1 MESVGSSNQRGGAG
15 RSGLLDRLLEA
26 AGERDPRLCHAKLR
40 AFRSAV
46 LLYGGLRSWL
56 WLTSGAEALP
66 PGLPASAAVLSLCF
80 ALSLFPRTEVIASR
94 VAVPVLL
101 IQLIQTFPL
110 THNHFFLELMAV
122 TILSI
127 VGRSEPCEEALALQG
142 LQWLCAIVL
151 FHIGVQKVLYG
162 LYFQGELLAFMV
174 GQTDRFAS
182 LFAFLLEEGE
192 VERLRSYNVWETGA
206 GPYQRELDP
215 VPAGLESGLSGRARP
230 RTAASWFVARW
241 NLAAGDGNRRRTRNS
256 ARCARGRLRLSVRQ
270 PAAALPGQRLE
281 PPPAAGVHLA
291 RGSRIGCCARVAAGP
306 YLHGNSEP
314 MSGIERD
321 EQRHLQKKRAVLG
334 LLLFVAVWPLLHR
347 ALVVRFD
354 VNP

>member
-1 MESVGSSNQRGGAG
+1 
-15 RSGLLDRLLEA
+15 
-26 AGERDPRLCHAKLR
+26 
-40 AFRSAV
+40 
-46 LLYGGLRSWL
+46 
-56 WLTSGAEALP
+56 
-66 PGLPASAAVLSLCF
+66 
-80 ALSLFPRTEVIASR
+80 VIASR

-206 GPYQRELDP
+206 GPYRVSSIPFLLASNLVYLAELALAP
-215 VPAGLESGLSGRARP
+215 LLLVR
-230 RTAASWFVARW
+230 RTR
-241 NLAAGDGNRRRTRNS
+241 NLAAGTAIAVVLAIQLG
-256 ARCARGRLRLSVRQ
+256 AREVGFAFLFVNL
-270 PAAALPGQRLE
+270 
-281 PPPAAGVHLA
+281 
-291 RGSRIGCCARVAAGP
+291 
-306 YLHGNSEP
+306 
-314 MSGIERD
+314 
-321 EQRHLQKKRAVLG
+321 
-334 LLLFVAVWPLLHR
+334 LLLFPDSDWNRRLLPAFILLG
-347 ALVVRFD
+347 ALALGAALEWLPGHTFMET